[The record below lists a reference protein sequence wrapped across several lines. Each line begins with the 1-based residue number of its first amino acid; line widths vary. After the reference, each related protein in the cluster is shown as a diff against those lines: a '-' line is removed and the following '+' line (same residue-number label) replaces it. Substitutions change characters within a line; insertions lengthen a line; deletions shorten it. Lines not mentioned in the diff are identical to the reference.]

1 MNESHNNESHSNNNE
16 KIFDNA
22 QAETPIGGPAYA
34 DPAGDYL
41 VRATAL
47 NDQVR
52 LVGIRSTEL
61 CREAMQIHDLSPSA
75 TVALGRLMTGVLML
89 TPDLDKPEHSVTA
102 VIRSDGPIG
111 GLTVVG
117 QSEGRVRGLVLEPHV
132 PTLYR
137 EAGKLDISG
146 VVGQGRLT
154 VIRDFGHSEPYVG
167 HVNLVS
173 GEIAEDLTSYLAIS
187 EQVPTVMALCVSLD
201 QTGVKYAGGYM
212 MQLLPGA
219 EDTLAERLE
228 ARVAGFPD
236 VSELFAQ
243 GFNPHHF
250 LDLLM
255 GDPGIKYHDVI
266 TCSYD
271 CNCSRE
277 RMLRNLIALGSEEL
291 GEMSEDPQG
300 VELVCHFCDGKYHFS
315 QEELREILA

>member
-1 MNESHNNESHSNNNE
+1 MNESLNNNTE
-16 KIFDNA
+16 DR
-22 QAETPIGGPAYA
+22 TPIGGSAYA
-34 DPAGDYL
+34 DPAGDYM

-47 NDQVR
+47 KDQVR

-75 TVALGRLMTGVLML
+75 TVALGRLMTGILML

-102 VIRSDGPIG
+102 VIRSEGPIS

-117 QSEGRVRGLVLEPHV
+117 QSDGRIRGLVLNPHV

-137 EAGKLDISG
+137 EEGKLDISG

-154 VIRDFGHSEPYVG
+154 VIRDFGHGEPYVG

-173 GEIAEDLTSYLAIS
+173 GEIAEDLTAYLACS

-219 EDTLAERLE
+219 DEELIERLE

-236 VSELFAQ
+236 VSELFAE

-250 LDLLM
+250 LDLLI
-255 GDPGIKYHDVI
+255 GDPDIKYHDVI
-266 TCSYD
+266 NCSYD

-277 RMLRNLIALGSEEL
+277 RMLRNLVALGSEEL
-291 GEMSEDPQG
+291 TELSEDPEG
-300 VELVCHFCDGKYHFS
+300 IELVCHFCDGKYHFS
-315 QEELREILA
+315 QTEIREILA